1 MQSRDVESRRKSSLA
16 SIAQFFV
23 QPIRQRLEPLML
35 KWIRGHK
42 ENEGNEVTDTVA
54 KVAQQKQEGWWMR
67 SLGTMPDQRFQVC
80 AGRDIA
86 PYKMGGIVKRQEE
99 AITSQRLLRQAR
111 IANNDKNICKDD
123 LKKTL
128 EVLNWSA
135 AEKSGTWMRKNS
147 WCWTNMRDSN
157 LRGFAIGALLGVMPV
172 AVRE

>member
-1 MQSRDVESRRKSSLA
+1 MAVLLPGGVGATIWCDSKAALAIVRKMQSRDVESRRKSSLA

-99 AITSQRLLRQAR
+99 AIT
-111 IANNDKNICKDD
+111 
-123 LKKTL
+123 
-128 EVLNWSA
+128 
-135 AEKSGTWMRKNS
+135 
-147 WCWTNMRDSN
+147 
-157 LRGFAIGALLGVMPV
+157 
-172 AVRE
+172 